1 MFDTL
6 TDFTPLTD
14 MAALQPPL
22 RRLHDYWQGK
32 RKPGALPGRR
42 DIDPIEIP
50 QLMPQVAL
58 VDILREPLDYR
69 YRLFGTRLVEVMGAE
84 RTGKRMREVMN
95 PAAIAATERLL
106 AGLIA
111 TREPIAFAGRLFWLD
126 KEFIRFET
134 LVLPLAADGETVDMA
149 VMGLE
154 FDLPRG

>member
-14 MAALQPPL
+14 MTALKPPL

-32 RKPGALPGRR
+32 RSPGRLPARR
-42 DIDPIEIP
+42 DIDPVEIP
-50 QLMPQVAL
+50 QLMPQIAL

-84 RTGKRMREVMN
+84 RTGKRMREVMSP
-95 PAAIAATERLL
+95 PAVAATERLI
-106 AGLIA
+106 AGLIE
-111 TREPIAFAGRLFWLD
+111 TREPIAFSGRLFWLGKD
-126 KEFIRFET
+126 FIGFET
-134 LVLPLAADGETVDMA
+134 LALPLAADGETVDMA

-154 FDLPRG
+154 FELPRL

>member
-1 MFDTL
+1 MFNTL

-14 MAALQPPL
+14 MTALKPPL
-22 RRLHDYWQGK
+22 RLLHDYWQGK
-32 RKPGALPGRR
+32 RPPGRLPARR
-42 DIDPIEIP
+42 DIDPVEIP

-69 YRLFGTRLVEVMGAE
+69 YRLFGTRLVEMMGTE
-84 RTGKRMREVMN
+84 RTGKRMREVMDATAV
-95 PAAIAATERLL
+95 AASERLI
-106 AGLIA
+106 AGLID

-126 KEFIRFET
+126 KDFIGFET

-154 FDLPRG
+154 FGQPKI